1 MESPLWNINLCIE
14 IRHNSCATIEVLNH
28 PDNLEALKRVWYRA
42 QCMLRCLHVVF
53 VSHPPHL
60 LALQSALLLIASCQT
75 SIDLRSNLNRAV
87 TDVSLAITILDR
99 HASSAAQISI
109 KTERLL
115 KVLDYMTL
123 DDENWFCL
131 ADRETLCNVQPIKR
145 GTGWRNSLLV
155 RAKYMWSSCIICSKN
170 VHQIWINRQEFRQIM
185 LNRQH
190 SWH

>member
-1 MESPLWNINLCIE
+1 MERPLWNINLCIE
-14 IRHNSCATIEVLNH
+14 IRHSSCATIEVLSH
-28 PDNLEALKRVWYRA
+28 PDNLKALKRVWYRT

-75 SIDLRSNLNRAV
+75 SIDLLSNLNRPV

-109 KTERLL
+109 KAERLL

-155 RAKYMWSSCIICSKN
+155 RAKYMKLKFMYN
-170 VHQIWINRQEFRQIM
+170 V
-185 LNRQH
+185 
-190 SWH
+190 